1 MRASAAVTVVLP
13 TPPFPAT
20 MTSRVWEQN
29 PAGSNRV
36 PSRRFVHPLRTL
48 ASVLLALGA
57 LLALPA
63 PAAVAAA
70 GRVDVI
76 EVTGLIDPVEV
87 DFIATSLRDAERA
100 QVEALI
106 IQLNSS
112 GSVVSDRR
120 LDALVRQLR
129 QATVPV
135 AVWVGPSSAAAG
147 GDALRIADAADVVGV
162 APGAD
167 VRGAI
172 RPSGPVA
179 RVDAPVLGDFIVGL
193 DGLRVG
199 GRPIDT
205 ATVVRTSQGP
215 RRQPVGVVFSKPA
228 LLPRLLHTV
237 ASPSVAYLLLV
248 AGLVLIVF
256 EFFTAGVGVAGAV
269 GAGSLILAFYGL
281 SVLPTRP
288 VSVGLLALGIAGFAI
303 DVQAGA
309 PRTWTVIGTIALLV
323 GSLRLYDGHVVPWWT
338 VILVVGGV
346 ALLMVAGMPAML
358 RARFSTPTIGR
369 ESMIGE
375 MGAAAADVDP
385 EGTVTVRGALWRART
400 NRATPI
406 VAGAAVRVVAIDG
419 LLLEVEPEE
428 GGAKDAHH

>member
-1 MRASAAVTVVLP
+1 M
-13 TPPFPAT
+13 
-20 MTSRVWEQN
+20 
-29 PAGSNRV
+29 
-36 PSRRFVHPLRTL
+36 HPLRTL
-48 ASVLLALGA
+48 ASVLLAFGA
-57 LLALPA
+57 LLTLPA
-63 PAAVAAA
+63 PAVAAA

-87 DFIATSLRDAERA
+87 DFIAASLRDAERA
-100 QVEALI
+100 RVEALI
-106 IQLNSS
+106 IQLNS
-112 GSVVSDRR
+112 GGAVVADWR
-120 LDALVRQLR
+120 LDALVQRL
-129 QATVPV
+129 ASAKVPV
-135 AVWVGPSSAAAG
+135 AVWVGPSSARASG
-147 GDALRIADAADVVGV
+147 GALRIADAADVVGV
-162 APGAD
+162 APGARAS
-167 VRGAI
+167 VAPRTRARGSVGAA
-172 RPSGPVA
+172 A

-199 GRPIDT
+199 GRTLDT

-215 RRQPVGVVFSKPA
+215 RRQPVGVTFSKPA

-256 EFFTAGVGVAGAV
+256 EFFTVGVGVAGAV
-269 GAGSLILAFYGL
+269 GAGSLILALYGL

-288 VSVGLLALGIAGFAI
+288 VSAALLAVGVAGFAV

-309 PRTWTVIGTIALLV
+309 PRTWTVIGTITLLI
-323 GSLRLYDGHVVPWWT
+323 GSLRLFDGQVVPWWT
-338 VILVVGGV
+338 VLLVVGGV

-406 VAGAAVRVVAIDG
+406 VAGDAVRVVAIDG

-428 GGAKDAHH
+428 GGAKEAHH

>member
-1 MRASAAVTVVLP
+1 
-13 TPPFPAT
+13 
-20 MTSRVWEQN
+20 
-29 PAGSNRV
+29 
-36 PSRRFVHPLRTL
+36 
-48 ASVLLALGA
+48 LLALGS
-57 LLALPA
+57 LVALPS
-63 PAAVAAA
+63 PAAAA

-87 DFIATSLRDAERA
+87 DFIADSLRAAERRR
-100 QVEALI
+100 VEALV
-106 IQLNSS
+106 IQLNSG

-120 LDALVRQLR
+120 LDALARRLA
-129 QATVPV
+129 QARVPV
-135 AVWVGPSSAAAG
+135 AVWVGPSSSRAEDG
-147 GDALRIADAADVVGV
+147 ALRIARAADVVGV

-167 VRGAI
+167 VVGAVG
-172 RPSGPVA
+172 SAA

-193 DGLRVG
+193 DGLPVG
-199 GRPIDT
+199 GLALDT
-205 ATVVRTSQGP
+205 ARVVRTPGGP
-215 RRQPVGVVFSKPA
+215 RLQPVGVRFSKPA

-237 ASPSVAYLLLV
+237 ASPSVAYLLFV
-248 AGLVLIVF
+248 VGLVLIVF
-256 EFFTAGVGVAGAV
+256 EFFTVGVGVAGAV
-269 GAGSLILAFYGL
+269 GAGSLILAVYGL
-281 SVLPTRP
+281 SVLPARP
-288 VSVGLLALGIAGFAI
+288 VFAGLLALGVAGFAI

-309 PRTWTVIGTIALLV
+309 PRTWTVIGTIALLI
-323 GSLRLYDGHVVPWWT
+323 GSFRLYDGYVVPWWT
-338 VILVVGGV
+338 VLLVVGGV

-406 VAGAAVRVVAIDG
+406 VAGDAVRVVAIDG

-428 GGAKDAHH
+428 GGAKEAHH

>member
-1 MRASAAVTVVLP
+1 MGTA
-13 TPPFPAT
+13 
-20 MTSRVWEQN
+20 
-29 PAGSNRV
+29 
-36 PSRRFVHPLRTL
+36 
-48 ASVLLALGA
+48 
-57 LLALPA
+57 
-63 PAAVAAA
+63 
-70 GRVDVI
+70 
-76 EVTGLIDPVEV
+76 
-87 DFIATSLRDAERA
+87 
-100 QVEALI
+100 
-106 IQLNSS
+106 
-112 GSVVSDRR
+112 
-120 LDALVRQLR
+120 
-129 QATVPV
+129 
-135 AVWVGPSSAAAG
+135 
-147 GDALRIADAADVVGV
+147 
-162 APGAD
+162 
-167 VRGAI
+167 
-172 RPSGPVA
+172 A

-199 GRPIDT
+199 GRTLHT
-205 ATVVRTSQGP
+205 ATVVRTPAGP
-215 RRQPVGVVFSKPA
+215 RRQPVGVRFAKPA

-248 AGLVLIVF
+248 VGLVLVVF
-256 EFFTAGVGVAGAV
+256 EFFTVGVGVAGAV

-288 VSVGLLALGIAGFAI
+288 VSAGLLALGVAGFAI

-309 PRTWTVIGTIALLV
+309 PRTWTVIGTTALLV
-323 GSLRLYDGHVVPWWT
+323 GSFRLYDGHVVPWWT
-338 VILVVGGV
+338 VLLVVGGV
-346 ALLMVAGMPAML
+346 ALMMVAGMPAML

-406 VAGAAVRVVAIDG
+406 VAGDVVRVVAIDG

>member
-1 MRASAAVTVVLP
+1 M
-13 TPPFPAT
+13 
-20 MTSRVWEQN
+20 
-29 PAGSNRV
+29 
-36 PSRRFVHPLRTL
+36 
-48 ASVLLALGA
+48 
-57 LLALPA
+57 
-63 PAAVAAA
+63 
-70 GRVDVI
+70 
-76 EVTGLIDPVEV
+76 
-87 DFIATSLRDAERA
+87 
-100 QVEALI
+100 
-106 IQLNSS
+106 
-112 GSVVSDRR
+112 
-120 LDALVRQLR
+120 
-129 QATVPV
+129 PV
-135 AVWVGPSSAAAG
+135 AVWVGPSSARAG
-147 GDALRIADAADVVGV
+147 GGALRIVEAAGVVGV
-162 APGAD
+162 APGAH

-172 RPSGPVA
+172 RASGPAA

-199 GRPIDT
+199 GRTLDT

-215 RRQPVGVVFSKPA
+215 RRQPVGVRFSKPA

-237 ASPSVAYLLLV
+237 ASPSVAYLLFV

-256 EFFTAGVGVAGAV
+256 EFFTVGVGVAGAV
-269 GAGSLILAFYGL
+269 GAGSLILALYGL

-288 VSVGLLALGIAGFAI
+288 VSAGLLALGVAGFAI

-309 PRTWTVIGTIALLV
+309 PRTWTVIGTVALLT
-323 GSLRLYDGHVVPWWT
+323 GSFRLFDGHAVPWWT
-338 VILVVGGV
+338 VLLVVGGV
-346 ALLMVAGMPAML
+346 ALMMVAGMPAML

-406 VAGAAVRVVAIDG
+406 VAGDAVRVVAIDG

>member
-1 MRASAAVTVVLP
+1 
-13 TPPFPAT
+13 
-20 MTSRVWEQN
+20 
-29 PAGSNRV
+29 
-36 PSRRFVHPLRTL
+36 VHPLRTL

-57 LLALPA
+57 LLALPS
-63 PAAVAAA
+63 PAVAAA

-87 DFIATSLRDAERA
+87 DFIAASLRDAERA
-100 QVEALI
+100 RVEALI
-106 IQLNSS
+106 IQLNS
-112 GSVVSDRR
+112 GGAVVADRR
-120 LDALVRQLR
+120 LDDLVRRLR

-135 AVWVGPSSAAAG
+135 AVWVGPSSARAG
-147 GDALRIADAADVVGV
+147 GGALRIAGAADVLGI
-162 APGAD
+162 APGAH
-167 VRGAI
+167 VRGAVGGGV
-172 RPSGPVA
+172 GPVA

-193 DGLRVG
+193 DGLPVG
-199 GRPIDT
+199 GRTLDT
-205 ATVVRTSQGP
+205 ATVVRTARGP
-215 RRQPVGVVFSKPA
+215 RLQPGGVRFSKPA

-237 ASPSVAYLLLV
+237 ASPSVAYLLFV
-248 AGLVLIVF
+248 VGLVLIVF
-256 EFFTAGVGVAGAV
+256 EFFTVGVGAAGAA
-269 GAGSLILAFYGL
+269 GAGSLILALYGL

-288 VSVGLLALGIAGFAI
+288 LSAGLLALGVAGFAI
-303 DVQAGA
+303 DLQAGA
-309 PRTWTVIGTIALLV
+309 PRTWTVIGTIALLA

-338 VILVVGGV
+338 VLLVVGGV

-406 VAGAAVRVVAIDG
+406 VAGDAVRVVAIDG

>member
-1 MRASAAVTVVLP
+1 M
-13 TPPFPAT
+13 
-20 MTSRVWEQN
+20 
-29 PAGSNRV
+29 
-36 PSRRFVHPLRTL
+36 HPLRTL
-48 ASVLLALGA
+48 ASVLLALGT
-57 LLALPA
+57 LLALPP
-63 PAAVAAA
+63 PAFAAA

-100 QVEALI
+100 RVEALV
-106 IQLNSS
+106 IQLNS
-112 GSVVSDRR
+112 GGAVVSDRR
-120 LDALVRQLR
+120 LDALGQRIAR
-129 QATVPV
+129 ARVPV
-135 AVWVGPSSAAAG
+135 AVWVGPSSARAVG
-147 GDALRIADAADVVGV
+147 GALRIADAADVVGV
-162 APGAD
+162 APGAHGSIAPGAHAS
-167 VRGAI
+167 VARGAHAA
-172 RPSGPVA
+172 A

-199 GRPIDT
+199 GRTIDT

-215 RRQPVGVVFSKPA
+215 RRQPVGVTFSKPA

-256 EFFTAGVGVAGAV
+256 EFFTVGVGVAGAV
-269 GAGSLILAFYGL
+269 GAGSLILALYGS

-288 VSVGLLALGIAGFAI
+288 VSAGLLAIGVAGFAI

-309 PRTWTVIGTIALLV
+309 PRTWTVIGTIALLL
-323 GSLRLYDGHVVPWWT
+323 GSFRLFDGLVVPWWT
-338 VILVVGGV
+338 ILLVVGGV

-406 VAGAAVRVVAIDG
+406 VAGDTVRVVAIDG

-428 GGAKDAHH
+428 GGAKEAHH

>member
-1 MRASAAVTVVLP
+1 M
-13 TPPFPAT
+13 
-20 MTSRVWEQN
+20 
-29 PAGSNRV
+29 
-36 PSRRFVHPLRTL
+36 HPLRTL
-48 ASVLLALGA
+48 ASVLLALGG
-57 LLALPA
+57 LVALPS
-63 PAAVAAA
+63 PAAA

-87 DFIATSLRDAERA
+87 DFIAGSLQAAAQARD
-100 QVEALI
+100 EALVV
-106 IQLNSS
+106 QLNSE
-112 GSVVSDRR
+112 GSVVSEAR
-120 LDALVRQLR
+120 LDALARR
-129 QATVPV
+129 IAHAGVPV
-135 AVWVGPSSAAAG
+135 AVWVGPSSARAEG
-147 GDALRIADAADVVGV
+147 GALRIVRAAAVVGV
-162 APGAD
+162 APGAR
-167 VRGAI
+167 VRGSVGSA
-172 RPSGPVA
+172 A

-199 GRPIDT
+199 GRTLTT
-205 ATVVRTSQGP
+205 ATVVRTPGGP
-215 RRQPVGVVFSKPA
+215 RRQPVGVRFSKPA

-237 ASPSVAYLLLV
+237 ASPSVAYLLFV
-248 AGLVLIVF
+248 VGLVLIVF
-256 EFFTAGVGVAGAV
+256 EFFTVGVGVAGAV
-269 GAGSLILAFYGL
+269 GAGSLILALYGL

-288 VSVGLLALGIAGFAI
+288 VSAGLLALGVAGFAI

-309 PRTWTVIGTIALLV
+309 PRTWTVIGTVALLT
-323 GSLRLYDGHVVPWWT
+323 GSLRLFDGYAVPWWT
-338 VILVVGGV
+338 VVLVVGGV
-346 ALLMVAGMPAML
+346 ALMMVAGMPAML

-406 VAGAAVRVVAIDG
+406 VAGDIVRVVAIDG